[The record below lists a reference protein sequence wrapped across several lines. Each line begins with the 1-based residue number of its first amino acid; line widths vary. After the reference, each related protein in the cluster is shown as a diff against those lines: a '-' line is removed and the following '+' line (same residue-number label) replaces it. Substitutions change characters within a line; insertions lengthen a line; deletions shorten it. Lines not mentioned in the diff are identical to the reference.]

1 MIDIQTISI
10 VLAACSFI
18 LAVIYYVLNLKHQRE
33 SREATLFNS
42 ISQSLFNQERWDTVW
57 ELFLEWEY
65 LDYDD
70 FMAKYGPEV
79 DLDAYKR
86 FHHYFSNLEGVGIYL
101 KRGLIRPDLID
112 DFMSSDIILL
122 WEKFK
127 PYIVEARKR
136 RNHPQYYEHF
146 EYLYNEIKPIR
157 DKQHP
162 ELKDK
167 TTKIT

>member
-1 MIDIQTISI
+1 MVDIQTVSI

-18 LAVIYYVLNLKHQRE
+18 LASIYYMFNLKHQRD

-42 ISQSLFNQERWDTVW
+42 IRQSLFTQERWDTVW
-57 ELFLEWEY
+57 ELFLTWEY
-65 LDYDD
+65 IDYDD
-70 FMAKYGPEV
+70 FMAKYGPDV

-86 FHHYFSNLEGVGIYL
+86 FHHYFSNLEAVGIYL

-112 DFMSSDIILL
+112 DFMSSDIVSL
-122 WEKFK
+122 WEKFES
-127 PYIVEARKR
+127 YIFEARKR
-136 RNHPQYYEHF
+136 RNYPQYYEHF
-146 EYLYNEIKPIR
+146 EYLYHQIKKIR

-167 TTKIT
+167 TTSVS